1 MSDLS
6 TLHVQSMDR
15 INTAFFD
22 DGDGLRA
29 VADRTSM
36 VDEVVRGLFHAEFGG
51 EDGIA
56 AVAVGGYGRSQ
67 LFPYSDV
74 DLLFLVAR
82 ESDAERFKD
91 RIASLL
97 TSLWDAH
104 LRISQSVRTPAEC
117 GRAARDNAEL
127 HVSLLDARYL
137 CGDRPLYEELATTR
151 LPRFFVRERKWLIA
165 SLVEMAEARHQS
177 FDQTIYHL
185 EPDIKEGPGGLRDFQ
200 LACWISQ
207 LARVGPDRVPETEE
221 GLPAELSDS
230 LQEAKRFLFAV
241 RSYLHYFNG
250 RDNNRLSFDLQESIA
265 ADGAGKAFG
274 KVSGAADWMREYYR
288 SARTIHRLAL
298 RMIEEHGTPRN
309 SLFTLLRDR
318 TKRFS
323 NNDFSVT
330 RGQIYLRIPKA
341 VEAEPDTQLR
351 LFRFIARHGLPL
363 SVSAERSVSAAAEA
377 LAAYVESGA
386 DVWKAVLEILKQ
398 PRAYEALT
406 VMHETGALFALF
418 PELRGIDCLVLRD
431 FYHRYTVDEHTFLTI
446 QTLHSLPAQE
456 DESSKRF
463 ASVLAEVERPE
474 LLYFALLY
482 HDAGREANEAE
493 FAVRSEELVRQA
505 LARFGA
511 PEADVE
517 TIAFLVRDQSL
528 MAYTAT
534 KRDTSDPETIDE
546 LARETVSIE
555 KLRLLTLLTYA
566 DTNAVNPQA
575 MTPWRKE
582 LLWRLYLSVFNKLT
596 GDAEDLRI
604 HIDEARRPVLDAA
617 DPADRERL
625 AGFLEGFPERYLRM
639 HSPEEVLEH
648 YRRSL
653 KIPEKRSVVTTARDG
668 SIYLVEVLAYDR
680 PFLFASICAVLSG
693 FGLNIERAEA
703 FANAEG
709 VVLDSFALTS
719 GESRGGSEL
728 DESELGSLRKSL
740 RRVLDGREDPND
752 SLRRRKPLF
761 GQRGRAPVSPE
772 VSFDN
777 RTSSRATIF
786 HVVAEDRVG
795 LLYDLTSAISRHG
808 CDIEVVLI
816 ETQGRKALDVFY
828 VVGPEGKLSEERAQE
843 FCDELLAACRPE
855 S

>member
-15 INTAFFD
+15 INTAFFE

-29 VADRTSM
+29 VAERTRM
-36 VDEVVRGLFHAEFGG
+36 VDEVVRGLFQSEFEG
-51 EDGIA
+51 ENGIT

-67 LFPYSDV
+67 LFPFSDV

-82 ESDAERFKD
+82 EADAERFKD
-91 RIASLL
+91 RISTLL
-97 TSLWDAH
+97 TNLWDAH
-104 LRISQSVRTPAEC
+104 LRVSQSVRTPAEC

-137 CGDRPLYEELATTR
+137 SGDRALFDDLAKNR

-165 SLVEMAEARHQS
+165 SLVEMAEKRHQS

-221 GLPAELSDS
+221 GLPSEAASAL
-230 LQEAKRFLFAV
+230 LEAKRFLFAV

-250 RDNNRLSFDLQESIA
+250 RDNNRLAFDLQESIA
-265 ADGAGKAFG
+265 SDGAGKAFEEF
-274 KVSGAADWMREYYR
+274 SSAADWMRQYYR

-298 RMIEEHGTPRN
+298 RMIDEHGTPRN

-330 RGQIYLRIPKA
+330 RGQIYLRIPNA
-341 VEAEPDTQLR
+341 VEAEPEAQLR
-351 LFRFIARHGLPL
+351 LFRFVARHGLPL
-363 SVSAERSVSAAAEA
+363 AASAEQKVAAAAGA
-377 LAAYVESGA
+377 LQSYVESSPG
-386 DVWKAVLEILKQ
+386 VWKSVCDILKQ
-398 PRAYEALT
+398 PHAYEALT
-406 VMHETGALFALF
+406 VMHETGALFAVF
-418 PELRGIDCLVLRD
+418 PELRAIDCLVLRD

-446 QTLHSLPAQE
+446 QTIHGLGEHPDE
-456 DESSKRF
+456 DSKRF
-463 ASVLAEVERPE
+463 AAVLAEIDRPE
-474 LLYFALLY
+474 ILFFALLY
-482 HDAGREANEAE
+482 HDAGRRDGDPDFTA
-493 FAVRSEELVRQA
+493 RSEELAQA
-505 LARFGA
+505 ALERLGA
-511 PEADVE
+511 PSADIKAVL
-517 TIAFLVRDQSL
+517 FLVREQSL
-528 MAYTAT
+528 MSYTAT

-546 LARETVSIE
+546 LARATESIDN
-555 KLRLLTLLTYA
+555 LRLLAMLTYA
-566 DTNAVNPQA
+566 DTTAVNPDA

-582 LLWRLYLSVFNKLT
+582 LLWRLYLAVFNRLT
-596 GDAEDLRI
+596 GDAEDRRI
-604 HIDEARRPVLDAA
+604 HVDEGRDPVMAAA
-617 DPADRERL
+617 DSGDREQL

-639 HSPEEVLEH
+639 HSPEEVVQH
-648 YRRSL
+648 HQQSL
-653 KIPEKRSVVTTARDG
+653 LLSEKRSVVSTKRDG
-668 SIYLVEVLAYDR
+668 SVYLVEVLAHDR
-680 PFLFASICAVLSG
+680 PFLFASICAVISG
-693 FGLNIERAEA
+693 FGLSIERAEA
-703 FANAEG
+703 FANSEG

-719 GESRGGSEL
+719 GESRGGLDL
-728 DESELGSLRKSL
+728 DETELRSLRKSL
-740 RRVLDGREDPND
+740 RRVLDGREDPNE

-761 GQRGRAPVSPE
+761 GQRGRTPVDPE

-816 ETQGRKALDVFY
+816 ETQGHKALDVFY
-828 VVGPEGKLSEERAQE
+828 VVGPEGKLSNERAKE
-843 FCDELLAACRPE
+843 FCDELLSACRQD